1 MATFI
6 RIYTETTHQG
16 EKQMF
21 RKTLLGL
28 TLTFSLQALAAP
40 VQMAD
45 TPQGEILTD
54 TAGMSLYV
62 FDKDTQGVSNCNGQC
77 ADNWPPLNATADDQ
91 AEGDYGILIRA
102 DGSLQ
107 WSYKGQ
113 PLYLWVKDKM
123 AGDTTGDGVKDI
135 WHLARP

>member
-1 MATFI
+1 
-6 RIYTETTHQG
+6 
-16 EKQMF
+16 MF
-21 RKTLLGL
+21 NKVLIGL

-45 TPQGEILTD
+45 TPEGEILTN
-54 TAGMSLYV
+54 TVGMSLYV
-62 FDKDTQGVSNCNGQC
+62 FDKDQPGISNCNGSC
-77 ADNWPPLNATADDQ
+77 ADNWPPLAATGDDTADD
-91 AEGDYGILIRA
+91 DYGIVTRA

-113 PLYLWVKDKM
+113 PLYLWKEDKQ
-123 AGDTTGDGVKDI
+123 AGDISGDGKFDV